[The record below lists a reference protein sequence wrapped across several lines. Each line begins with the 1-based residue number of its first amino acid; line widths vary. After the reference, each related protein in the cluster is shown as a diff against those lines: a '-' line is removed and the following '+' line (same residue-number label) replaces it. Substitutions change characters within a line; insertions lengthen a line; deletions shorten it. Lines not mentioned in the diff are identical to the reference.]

1 MDFPASLP
9 TPLVAG
15 YGIAPA
21 PRVGRA
27 AFEAGNQRVR
37 RISASAPSLVTVRW
51 RFTLAQM
58 AVFEAWHANDIGHGA
73 DDFSVALANG
83 LGMTTVTASFEEMYQ
98 PRARP
103 GLRWDVSA
111 RLRVTGLPVMAANY
125 LEAASAYNPNEI
137 IASGAALHTLI
148 HATLPAAYW

>member
-1 MDFPASLP
+1 MDFPSSLP

-15 YGIAPA
+15 YGIAPV

-37 RISASAPSLVTVRW
+37 RISAAAPTLVTARW

-58 AVFEAWHANDIGHGA
+58 AVFEGWHANDIAHGA

-83 LGMTTVTASFEEMYQ
+83 LGMSTVTASFEEMYQ
-98 PRARP
+98 ARALP

-111 RLRVTGLPVMAANY
+111 RLRVTGLPVMAADY
-125 LEAASAYNPNEI
+125 LEAASTYAPDEI
-137 IASGAALHTLI
+137 IAGGAQLHTLL
-148 HATLPAAYW
+148 HSTLPASYW